1 VTPKWKVQFT
11 SGYDFN
17 TTGLSPTS
25 FSIYRDMHC
34 WDMSVHWVPFGL
46 YRSYNL
52 TIKVKASI
60 LQDLKLS
67 KQQAYYTRF

>member
-1 VTPKWKVQFT
+1 M
-11 SGYDFN
+11 
-17 TTGLSPTS
+17 
-25 FSIYRDMHC
+25 SIN
-34 WDMSVHWVPFGL
+34 WIPLGT

-52 TIKVKASI
+52 TIRVKASI